1 MKEDNLFSQL
11 GLSEKALEAIK
22 RKGFI
27 EPSPIQ
33 KLTIPLLLEE
43 NVHVIARARTGTG
56 KTAAFG
62 LPLVEKISEDKGH
75 VQALVLTPTRELAL
89 QVKEEIESFTEGR
102 YPRLQAVY
110 GGAGMREQLMALRR
124 GVEIVVG
131 TPGRVQDHLNR
142 GTLDVSQVEFFI
154 LDEADEMLD
163 MGFIDDIEEIF
174 ENVNKSAR
182 VLLFSATMP
191 REIIRTAEKFM
202 GDYKIVEETVSTEI
216 PVLTTQKYWVVKESE
231 KIAALMRLIDISPD
245 FYGIVFTQTKV
256 DADTVAKALDER
268 GYEAVSL
275 HGDIVQSQREKILQ
289 RFKRRKTKIVVATDV
304 AARGIDIENLT
315 HVVNYSLPNDT
326 ETYIHRIGR
335 TGRAGREGAAF
346 TFVTPSERKRIQ
358 RFLRA
363 SKGQLEAAKVPTV
376 DEVLSVKRDRLFTE
390 KIHVL
395 KEFFPQETEISA
407 ENSEE
412 DFSGGAP
419 KKIDDI
425 FEKLADQLCQTASP
439 KEIIAAML
447 ANDFSHRLNKEQY
460 GKVTRFD
467 EEEGKKAG
475 GWRKFADDDDND
487 GQTRLYIS
495 IGKSDGFKKSDL
507 ADFLS
512 RQLKIPAHHVDK
524 IDMAAKFSLFSLPR
538 DEANELLRISS
549 RDKQFPHV
557 HIDAKSSSGGEKRFG
572 RKSRFDDNGDLRKV
586 RFDGDRRSKR
596 NSEFR
601 HGKFDDGG
609 QKKRRFG
616 RQYKS
621 SDIY

>member
-202 GDYKIVEETVSTEI
+202 GDYKIVEETVSSEI

-315 HVVNYSLPNDT
+315 HVVNFSLPNDT

-395 KEFFPQETEISA
+395 KEFFPQETES
-407 ENSEE
+407 SLE
-412 DFSGGAP
+412 DFPQEAP

-475 GWRKFADDDDND
+475 GWRKFADDDDDD

-572 RKSRFDDNGDLRKV
+572 RKNRFDDNGDFRKV

>member
-202 GDYKIVEETVSTEI
+202 GDYKIVEETVSSEI

-425 FEKLADQLCQTASP
+425 FEK
-439 KEIIAAML
+439 
-447 ANDFSHRLNKEQY
+447 
-460 GKVTRFD
+460 
-467 EEEGKKAG
+467 
-475 GWRKFADDDDND
+475 
-487 GQTRLYIS
+487 
-495 IGKSDGFKKSDL
+495 
-507 ADFLS
+507 
-512 RQLKIPAHHVDK
+512 
-524 IDMAAKFSLFSLPR
+524 
-538 DEANELLRISS
+538 
-549 RDKQFPHV
+549 
-557 HIDAKSSSGGEKRFG
+557 
-572 RKSRFDDNGDLRKV
+572 
-586 RFDGDRRSKR
+586 
-596 NSEFR
+596 
-601 HGKFDDGG
+601 
-609 QKKRRFG
+609 
-616 RQYKS
+616 
-621 SDIY
+621 